1 MGQQED
7 DTVNIKIEYM
17 NIGELEPYPSNAKLH
32 PAEQV
37 EQIKKSIQEFGFNDP
52 VAVWKNNEIIEGHGR
67 VLAAKELGIDKIP
80 VIRLN
85 ELTDDERR
93 AYMLVHN
100 QLTMNTGFDYGL
112 LELEIDDLESVDM
125 SDYGF
130 DIKEWDPP
138 EDEHDD
144 DGLGWYGDERERT
157 FEKVNL
163 FDYDESRTDGFYQM
177 PVIEKTDHVPEEL
190 MTFNYALNTDD
201 FSKGICFYIDDY
213 QFERLWAEPHKY
225 MERLSQFDCCLTP
238 DFSLYTDMP
247 IAMQVWNVYRSR
259 LIGQIMQDNGII
271 VIPTLSW
278 STPESYKF
286 CFDGLPKGGT
296 VSVSTVGVMKDD
308 AAQEIWRDGMDEAIK
323 RLEPT
328 CVVAYGSKIDYDF
341 KGIEVKYIDARRGWQ

>member
-1 MGQQED
+1 M
-7 DTVNIKIEYM
+7 NIKIDYLPTDS
-17 NIGELEPYPSNAKLH
+17 LEPYPSNAKLH

-67 VLAAKELGIDKIP
+67 VLAAKELGMDKIP

-100 QLTMNTGFDYGL
+100 QLTLNSGFDYGL
-112 LELEIDDLESVDM
+112 LELEIDDLESIDM

-130 DIKEWDPP
+130 DLKEWDIP

-144 DGLGWYGDERERT
+144 DGIGWYGDERERT

-163 FDYDESRTDGFYQM
+163 FDYDESRTDGFYNM
-177 PVIEKTDHVPEEL
+177 PVIQKTTHEPDAL

-213 QFERLWAEPHKY
+213 QFERLWNEPHKY
-225 MERLSQFDCCLTP
+225 MERLSKFDCCLTP

-247 IAMQVWNVYRSR
+247 IAMQVWNIYRSR
-259 LIGQIMQDNGII
+259 LIGQIMQDHGIT

-278 STPESYKF
+278 STPDSYKF
-286 CFDGLPKGGT
+286 CFDGLEKGGT
-296 VSVSTVGVMKDD
+296 VSVSTVGVMNDKE
-308 AAQEIWRDGMDEAIK
+308 AREIWCAGMDEAIK
-323 RLEPT
+323 RLKPT
-328 CVVAYGSKIDYDF
+328 LIVAYGSKIDYDF
-341 KGIEVKYIDARRGWQ
+341 KGVKVKYFDARKGWQDDKA